1 MSVKNPMTS
10 ILKWLK
16 LLSDPTR
23 IRILRILRRE
33 KLTVAEIQSV
43 LGMGQSR
50 ISSQLSKLKSSG
62 LLTDERSGKHVYYQL
77 IAPSSE
83 DSNVMESLF
92 EVLESAANEINEC
105 KLDDKALRLQIEK
118 RSNRA
123 RIYFDELAGNFGEKY
138 VPGRTWKSIAEMLFQ
153 MINPGV
159 VADLGAGEGTLSQLI
174 AQKAEKVISVDH
186 SEKMVEFG
194 SKIIKENGFNNI
206 EYRLGDIQSPPI
218 DDNQIEL
225 AIFSQ
230 TLHHVNDPQKA
241 INESYRI
248 LSPRGKVVIL
258 DLLKHDQEEART
270 LYADQWLGF
279 KEIEL
284 IEFLEIAGFKSIDTM
299 IVDKEKRPPYFET
312 IMAIASKE

>member
-1 MSVKNPMTS
+1 
-10 ILKWLK
+10 
-16 LLSDPTR
+16 
-23 IRILRILRRE
+23 
-33 KLTVAEIQSV
+33 
-43 LGMGQSR
+43 
-50 ISSQLSKLKSSG
+50 
-62 LLTDERSGKHVYYQL
+62 
-77 IAPSSE
+77 
-83 DSNVMESLF
+83 
-92 EVLESAANEINEC
+92 
-105 KLDDKALRLQIEK
+105 
-118 RSNRA
+118 
-123 RIYFDELAGNFGEKY
+123 
-138 VPGRTWKSIAEMLFQ
+138 MLFK

-174 AQKAEKVISVDH
+174 AQKAEKVIAVDH

-218 DDNQIEL
+218 NDNQIDL

-248 LSPRGKVVIL
+248 LSPRGKVIIL

-284 IEFLEIAGFKSIDTM
+284 IEFLEIAGFKSIETM

>member
-1 MSVKNPMTS
+1 MTS

-33 KLTVAEIQSV
+33 KLTVAEIQSI

-62 LLTDERSGKHVYYQL
+62 LLMDERSGKHVYYQL
-77 IAPSSE
+77 TTPKTE

-92 EVLESAANEINEC
+92 EVLESAANEISEC
-105 KLDDKALRLQIEK
+105 KLDNKALRLQIEK

-138 VPGRTWKSIAEMLFQ
+138 VPGRTWKSVAEMLFK

-174 AQKAEKVISVDH
+174 AQKAEKVIAVDH

-194 SKIIKENGFNNI
+194 SKIMKENDAYGNNTNHGI
-206 EYRLGDIQSPPI
+206 AKT
-218 DDNQIEL
+218 DDNGDTIIKL
-225 AIFSQ
+225 
-230 TLHHVNDPQKA
+230 NCPQP
-241 INESYRI
+241 Y
-248 LSPRGKVVIL
+248 
-258 DLLKHDQEEART
+258 
-270 LYADQWLGF
+270 
-279 KEIEL
+279 
-284 IEFLEIAGFKSIDTM
+284 
-299 IVDKEKRPPYFET
+299 KEKEKGYQRWK
-312 IMAIASKE
+312 AG

>member
-1 MSVKNPMTS
+1 MTS

-33 KLTVAEIQSV
+33 KLTVAEIQSI

-62 LLTDERSGKHVYYQL
+62 LLMDERSGKHVYYQL
-77 IAPSSE
+77 TAPKTE

-105 KLDDKALRLQIEK
+105 TLDDKALRLQIEK

-138 VPGRTWKSIAEMLFQ
+138 VPGRTWKSVAEMLFK

-159 VADLGAGEGTLSQLI
+159 VADLGAGE
-174 AQKAEKVISVDH
+174 
-186 SEKMVEFG
+186 EKMVEFG

-218 DDNQIEL
+218 NDNQIDL

-248 LSPRGKVVIL
+248 LSPRGKVIIL

-284 IEFLEIAGFKSIDTM
+284 IEFLEIAGFKSIETM